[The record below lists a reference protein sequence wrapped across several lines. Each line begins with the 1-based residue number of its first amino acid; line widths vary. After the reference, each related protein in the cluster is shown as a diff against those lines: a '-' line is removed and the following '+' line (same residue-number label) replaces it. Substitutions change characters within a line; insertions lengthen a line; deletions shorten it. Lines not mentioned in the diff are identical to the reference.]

1 MPTPTTRTSAVKIML
16 HPDMHA
22 KLRALA
28 ATLGQTPSTLAS
40 LAVSQ
45 YVAQQTANLGATQ
58 MAITQM
64 IDKLGP
70 EFAEQMRLLDAA
82 DKA

>member
-58 MAITQM
+58 TAITQM
-64 IDKLGP
+64 IDKFAP
-70 EFAEQMRLLDAA
+70 EFIGQLRLTEGE
-82 DKA
+82 KE